1 MEPIMRVDGY
11 ELSTDPR
18 RIDVDRVH
26 RWLSADAYWAKDR
39 PRSVVVRSLVG
50 STVYGLYRPGDRQQ
64 VAFARAVTDLAT
76 FAWLCDVY
84 VEPAERGHGLGT
96 WLATAVRDDLYARG
110 VTRILLATWDAHGV
124 YAKAGFTPLAEPGRW
139 MELDRRY
146 TT

>member
-1 MEPIMRVDGY
+1 MRVDGY

-26 RWLSADAYWAKDR
+26 RWLSTDAYWANDR

-96 WLATAVRDDLYARG
+96 WLATAVRDDLHARG

-139 MELDRRY
+139 MELDRRH